1 MTTLATPTSLPKDRE
16 NQTHVTVHA
25 LLVGGFWL
33 PDKFVFQD
41 CFNGPADVGGEV
53 PDFAFMI
60 THPTYGRALFDLG
73 LRKVSIVGAYSHT
86 LSPDLKPLTTAR
98 QGTPSCHKCRG
109 GKL

>member
-1 MTTLATPTSLPKDRE
+1 M
-16 NQTHVTVHA
+16 TVHA

-41 CFNGPADVGGEV
+41 CFDGPADVGGEV

-73 LRKVSIVGAYSHT
+73 LRKVSIVGV
-86 LSPDLKPLTTAR
+86 LAR
-98 QGTPSCHKCRG
+98 SFT
-109 GKL
+109 